1 MIPRAPDKLGGY
13 QVLHQL
19 EAGGMGE
26 VLLARK
32 RGAGGFERLAAVKTI
47 KAELRDRLELRAMF
61 LDEAKL
67 LARLTH
73 PGIAQIYDFGEEED
87 GTLFLAMEYVA
98 GVRFTEL
105 ARRELDPA
113 IAARAMAQV
122 CRGLH
127 AAHELTDLDGRLMGV
142 VHRDVTPENLM
153 LTFEGRVKVLDF
165 GIALVRGRTAPVT
178 EYGTIKGKPPYLS
191 PEQIKNEPVDRRTDL
206 FSAAVVLHELL
217 TGEPVF
223 SGDSVYAIARA
234 IETADVE
241 PPSQLLGAP
250 LPEGL
255 DEVVMTGMRRDPDER
270 FQNALA
276 MAEALER
283 VAERAGGESLERFA
297 RRELAAELDEH
308 RAWLRAIVEAPDG
321 AGRRPI
327 GRASGVLTAQVVGAG
342 GDGADA
348 GPPPL
353 SPRRLAE
360 VAISVNTGGSTD
372 DELRLLRE
380 SRGSRA
386 RVIALVALLGILVGA
401 AAWLID
407 RRGSSEPMAAPV
419 AEHDAGASLAAVELS
434 ADAAPAVAVAPPDA
448 ASTAVV
454 DPPPRAPHATPP
466 HHRRGHADAGT
477 QAPPAPPAPA
487 VTGTGTL
494 TIAADPYALVRIDG
508 VEIGS
513 TPVFD
518 RPIAAGPH
526 EVVLVHPD
534 SGAVRLKKT
543 VQIRAGKSARVVAQ

>member
-1 MIPRAPDKLGGY
+1 MIPQAPDKLGGY

-19 EAGGMGE
+19 KAGGMGQ

-32 RGAGGFERLAAVKTI
+32 TGAGGFERLAAVKTI
-47 KAELRDRLELRAMF
+47 KAELRDRVELRAMF

-105 ARRELDPA
+105 SRRELDPA

-127 AAHELTDLDGRLMGV
+127 AAHELTDLHGRLMGV

-153 LTFEGRVKVLDF
+153 LTFEGRIKVLDF

-191 PEQIKNEPVDRRTDL
+191 PEQIKNQPVDRRTDI

-223 SGDSVYAIARA
+223 HGESVYAIARA
-234 IETADVE
+234 IETADIE
-241 PPSQLLGAP
+241 PPSQLLGET
-250 LPEGL
+250 LPDGL

-297 RRELAAELDEH
+297 RRELADELAEH
-308 RAWLRAIVEAPDG
+308 RAWLRDIVDSPDG
-321 AGRRPI
+321 ARRRPI
-327 GRASGVLTAQVVGAG
+327 GRASGVMTAQAVPA
-342 GDGADA
+342 GDG
-348 GPPPL
+348 PPL

-360 VAISVNTGGSTD
+360 AAVSVDTGSSTD
-372 DELRLLRE
+372 DELRLLRQA
-380 SRGSRA
+380 RGSRG
-386 RVIALVALLGILVGA
+386 RVIALVALLGILAGA
-401 AAWLID
+401 AAWLLW
-407 RRGSSEPMAAPV
+407 RRSGGEEVAA
-419 AEHDAGASLAAVELS
+419 AAIADAGVALAQAP
-434 ADAAPAVAVAPPDA
+434 ADAAPRVAETPPDA
-448 ASTAVV
+448 AAVAVV
-454 DPPPRAPHATPP
+454 DPPPPGPAPVPVRAD
-466 HHRRGHADAGT
+466 RGHRHRSRPDAGV
-477 QAPPAPPAPA
+477 AVRPPPPPPPAA
-487 VTGTGTL
+487 TGTGRL

-513 TPVFD
+513 TPIFD
-518 RPIAAGPH
+518 RPIAAGSH

-534 SGAVRLKKT
+534 SGAVRMKKT
-543 VQIRAGKSARVVAQ
+543 VQIRAGKLSRVVAK